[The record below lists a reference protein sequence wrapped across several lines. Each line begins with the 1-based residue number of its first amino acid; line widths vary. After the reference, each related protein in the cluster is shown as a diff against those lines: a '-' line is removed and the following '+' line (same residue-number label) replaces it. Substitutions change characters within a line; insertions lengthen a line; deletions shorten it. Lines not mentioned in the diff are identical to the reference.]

1 MDRLYRYS
9 IMKEMA
15 DKKHVLLDKTR
26 VGIKNDNYE
35 KDKEMD
41 VYEKIRFLFN

>member
-1 MDRLYRYS
+1 
-9 IMKEMA
+9 MA

-26 VGIKNDNYE
+26 DGIKSRSTNDSYE

-41 VYEKIRFLFN
+41 VYEKIRFLFNWNMA